1 MNHIVKENLY
11 ITNQI
16 SMDLAIILVLLS
28 EAGQNIAVFGK
39 VQIPSVMFRIHHMRV
54 RRTLS
59 LKIVFCD

>member
-39 VQIPSVMFRIHHMRV
+39 VQIPSAMVRIPSYARETHIKFENRI
-54 RRTLS
+54 L
-59 LKIVFCD
+59 